1 MELFP
6 ITLPK
11 SNICT
16 ETELYYRS
24 SQPVQYEEQ
33 AGQLS
38 LKRKTVLTLD
48 TYFNCFSYQKY
59 LQYTSAQVLEV
70 HLQLQGQF
78 QLRLLKAQLTGK
90 NVQRTVL
97 LTQQAQQEQLTDT
110 VILYDF
116 SQESGNG
123 FLYLELTALS
133 KTAVFGG
140 GFYASPIA
148 EGRMQPTK
156 IAAVIC
162 TYKREHYVQ
171 RNLDHLAQALFA
183 VPEQEAA
190 QHLEVFVVDN
200 GRTLRREKIET
211 PYVRLFPNK
220 NCGGSGGFTRGIIE
234 ALRRKEEFSHVLL
247 MDDDILLE
255 SNVLVKTIRFLQILR
270 PEHQDLAIGG
280 SMLRLDAMTVQ
291 HEAGGRW
298 TGIRIM
304 HGNHNLDLTETTA
317 LLQNEAL
324 KMPQYNAWWYCC
336 LPLYLI
342 DEKNLPLPFF
352 IKVDDIEYGIRVI
365 KKLLILNGIGIW
377 HEPFE
382 NKVAP
387 QLDYYDVRNKL
398 VINTLY
404 EKKQLLLKNLFLVM
418 RYVGKNLLKGYP
430 EMAVFS
436 VMGCQDYLNGI
447 RYFRELN
454 LEKQHQAL
462 QQVYKKLENKKPH
475 HVLFYWAVAGV
486 QYIGLV
492 IKMLFLYRG
501 LKNDYQNNLK
511 QIISI
516 DYWTQKL
523 EIEDEND
530 IT

>member
-24 SQPVQYEEQ
+24 NQPVQYEEQ

-200 GRTLRREKIET
+200 GKTLRREEIET

-298 TGIRIM
+298 TGYKVKTSRANI
-304 HGNHNLDLTETTA
+304 DLVQVKNV
-317 LLQNEAL
+317 LQNEQFA
-324 KMPQYNAWWYCC
+324 QNDFCGWWY
-336 LPLYLI
+336 LTIPLILI
-342 DEKNLPLPFF
+342 GENNLPMPYF
-352 IKVDDIEYGIRVI
+352 IKNDDIEYGLRIT
-365 KKLLILNGIGIW
+365 KKLDFFNGIGVW

-382 NKVAP
+382 KKFSMP
-387 QLDYYDVRNKL
+387 LEYYYMRNIL
-398 VINTLY
+398 ITNMIHEEAVGNSVYMLI
-404 EKKQLLLKNLFLVM
+404 
-418 RYVGKNLLKGYP
+418 RRVGKCMVRRHYSAAKIPLQAVEDTLSGFNQFFRVRSDLFHKELTAMCSQYDLHKKEKFGFIKTGIMLLWYCMKLFFKYP
-430 EMAVFS
+430 S
-436 VMGCQDYLNGI
+436 I
-447 RYFRELN
+447 RKEYRARYHE
-454 LEKQHQAL
+454 ACSG
-462 QQVYKKLENKKPH
+462 EN
-475 HVLFYWAVAGV
+475 W
-486 QYIGLV
+486 
-492 IKMLFLYRG
+492 YR
-501 LKNDYQNNLK
+501 L
-511 QIISI
+511 
-516 DYWTQKL
+516 L
-523 EIEDEND
+523 EIR
-530 IT
+530 